1 MEGIIPIQKVKRLA
15 AFYLQEEAPEKM
27 EQAQAMQ
34 QIEEC
39 LQKNTEEEVKEKQKK
54 NKKIEKRC

>member
-27 EQAQAMQ
+27 EQARAMQ

-39 LQKNTEEEVKEKQKK
+39 LQRNTEEGQKEKTE
-54 NKKIEKRC
+54 EK